1 MLVVEL
7 AGLELNIEVVTF
19 GANTG
24 VVTAASA
31 TRVVVRHLLDLRIG
45 VGKGGEREGAVFVD

>member
-1 MLVVEL
+1 MVEL